1 MAGFGPDGIG
11 ARSGAPFFGTS
22 GVDEAE
28 ENDVH
33 DVVIRN
39 ATVIDGLGNPRREG
53 ESLAVREGRIVAM
66 GADVGRGAEEIDAGG
81 RVLCP
86 GIVDLHT
93 HFDAQLTWDS
103 YATPSVGLGVTTV
116 VAGNCGFTI
125 APCREQDRDR
135 TLRNL
140 THVEGMS
147 LDALREGVDWDF
159 ETYPEYLAMLERK
172 GTVPNVACFVGHS
185 SVRTYVLG
193 DEASSR
199 PATPSEVAEMKSIVC
214 DAMEAGAIGFSTT
227 TLEQHNGE
235 NGIPMPSRL
244 ADEHE
249 MLELTGALG
258 EVGKGVFM
266 LTKGMT
272 STIPWLEKIAARN
285 GRPVMVAAMF
295 VDPNDPE
302 RVFREL
308 DEIGDAKG
316 RGRELWGQVGCF
328 PLGMEFCLAHPYPL
342 EALLA
347 WRPAMEAPS
356 TEEFRRIVSDPSFR
370 DAIKAEARTTGVPL
384 RFSYH
389 QWDHMR
395 IMEAAKPENRDL
407 VGRVVGDL
415 AREAGKDPFDWYLD
429 HCLDGE
435 MDSLVDCHMFN
446 VDEERV
452 KDLLEHPH
460 GGARALR
467 RGRPPLVPLRRRF
480 RPAHARALGAGP
492 GRPDPRAGGAIG
504 DEPACRRLSDQGAG
518 AAQGGRVR
526 RPAALRPRDGGARRA
541 RPEVGSSGRRGP
553 RRYPAHRGRG
563 GLDQR
568 PPGGERGGRD
578 EERRASREGAPGLR
592 RLRPRTWPGK
602 FTDVLLTR
610 KNLRFFREIHLC
622 GNLSEVS
629 TFTDA
634 NSLAIAGRAP
644 ESRFD
649 AGTAT
654 PSAARMRS
662 FGPCGPLPR
671 STLAPSRRTSANF
684 PG

>member
-1 MAGFGPDGIG
+1 M
-11 ARSGAPFFGTS
+11 
-22 GVDEAE
+22 
-28 ENDVH
+28 H
-33 DVVIRN
+33 DLVIRN
-39 ATVIDGLGNPRREG
+39 ATVVDGLGNPRREG
-53 ESLAVREGRIVAM
+53 ESLAVDGGRIAAM
-66 GADVGRGAEEIDAGG
+66 GPDVGRGAEEIDAAG

-125 APCREQDRDR
+125 APCREEDRDR

-159 ETYPEYLAMLERK
+159 ETYPEYLSMLERK

-199 PATPSEVAEMKSIVC
+199 AATPSEVAEMKSLVR

-249 MLELTGALG
+249 MFELTGALG

-272 STIPWLEKIAARN
+272 STIPWLEEIAARN

-356 TEEFRRIVSDPSFR
+356 PEEFRRIVSDPSFR

-395 IMEAAKPENRDL
+395 IMEAARPENRDL

-452 KDLLEHPH
+452 KDLLAHPH
-460 GGARALR
+460 GVLGLSDAGAHLSFLCDAGFGLHMLGHWARDRADLTLEHAVQSVTSR
-467 RGRPPLVPLRRRF
+467 LADVYRIKDRGRLRVGACADLLLFDPETVGRGERVRKWDLPAGADRVDTPPIGVEGVWINGRRVVNEEGVMKNGVR
-480 RPAHARALGAGP
+480 P
-492 GRPDPRAGGAIG
+492 GR
-504 DEPACRRLSDQGAG
+504 
-518 AAQGGRVR
+518 V
-526 RPAALRPRDGGARRA
+526 LRDFA
-541 RPEVGSSGRRGP
+541 
-553 RRYPAHRGRG
+553 
-563 GLDQR
+563 D
-568 PPGGERGGRD
+568 
-578 EERRASREGAPGLR
+578 
-592 RLRPRTWPGK
+592 
-602 FTDVLLTR
+602 
-610 KNLRFFREIHLC
+610 
-622 GNLSEVS
+622 
-629 TFTDA
+629 
-634 NSLAIAGRAP
+634 
-644 ESRFD
+644 
-649 AGTAT
+649 
-654 PSAARMRS
+654 
-662 FGPCGPLPR
+662 
-671 STLAPSRRTSANF
+671 
-684 PG
+684 

>member
-1 MAGFGPDGIG
+1 M
-11 ARSGAPFFGTS
+11 
-22 GVDEAE
+22 
-28 ENDVH
+28 H
-33 DVVIRN
+33 DLVIRN
-39 ATVIDGLGNPRREG
+39 ATIVDGLGNPRREG
-53 ESLAVREGRIVAM
+53 ESLAVRDGRISAI
-66 GADVGRGAEEIDAGG
+66 GPDVGGATEEIDATG

-103 YATPSVGLGVTTV
+103 YATPSVELGVTTV

-125 APCREQDRDR
+125 APCREADRDR

-147 LDALREGVDWDF
+147 LDALRAGVDWDF
-159 ETYPEYLAMLERK
+159 ETYPQYLAMLERK

-193 DEASSR
+193 EEASSR
-199 PATPSEVAEMKSIVC
+199 AATPDEVAEMKRIVV
-214 DAMEAGAIGFSTT
+214 DAMNAGAIGFSTT

-235 NGIPMPSRL
+235 NGVPMPSRL

-272 STIPWLEKIAARN
+272 STIPWLEDIAARN

-308 DEIGDAKG
+308 DEIGAAKG
-316 RGRELWGQVGCF
+316 RGHELWGQVGCF

-347 WRPAMEAPS
+347 WRPAMEATS
-356 TEEFRRIVSDPSFR
+356 QDEFRRIVADPSFR

-395 IMEAAKPENRDL
+395 IMEAASPGNREL

-429 HCLDGE
+429 YCLDGE
-435 MDSLVDCHMFN
+435 MESLVDCHMFN
-446 VDEERV
+446 VDEEQV
-452 KDLLEHPH
+452 KDLLGHPH
-460 GGARALR
+460 GVLGLSDAGAHLSFLCDAGFGLHVLGHWARDRGDMSLELAVESVTSRLADVYRIKDRGRLEPGACADLLLFDPDTVGRGERVRKRDLPAGASRVHTPALGVHGVWINGHRVVNGDGIMTNGAR
-467 RGRPPLVPLRRRF
+467 
-480 RPAHARALGAGP
+480 P
-492 GRPDPRAGGAIG
+492 GR
-504 DEPACRRLSDQGAG
+504 L
-518 AAQGGRVR
+518 
-526 RPAALRPRDGGARRA
+526 LRDFA
-541 RPEVGSSGRRGP
+541 
-553 RRYPAHRGRG
+553 
-563 GLDQR
+563 D
-568 PPGGERGGRD
+568 
-578 EERRASREGAPGLR
+578 
-592 RLRPRTWPGK
+592 
-602 FTDVLLTR
+602 
-610 KNLRFFREIHLC
+610 
-622 GNLSEVS
+622 
-629 TFTDA
+629 
-634 NSLAIAGRAP
+634 
-644 ESRFD
+644 
-649 AGTAT
+649 
-654 PSAARMRS
+654 
-662 FGPCGPLPR
+662 
-671 STLAPSRRTSANF
+671 
-684 PG
+684 

>member
-1 MAGFGPDGIG
+1 M
-11 ARSGAPFFGTS
+11 
-22 GVDEAE
+22 
-28 ENDVH
+28 H
-33 DVVIRN
+33 DLVIRN
-39 ATVIDGLGNPRREG
+39 ATVIDGLGTPRREG
-53 ESLAVREGRIVAM
+53 DSLAVREGRIVAM
-66 GADVGRGAEEIDAGG
+66 GPDVGHGAEEIDAGG

-125 APCREQDRDR
+125 APCREEDRDR

-159 ETYPEYLAMLERK
+159 ETWPEYLAMLERK

-199 PATPSEVAEMKSIVC
+199 AATASEVAQMKGIVR

-272 STIPWLEKIAARN
+272 STIPWLEEIAARN

-395 IMEAAKPENRDL
+395 IMEAARPENRDL

-452 KDLLEHPH
+452 KDLLAHPH
-460 GGARALR
+460 GVLGLSDAGAHLSFLCDAGFGLHMLGHWARDRADLTLEQAVQSVTSRLADVYRIKERGRLEVGACADLLLFDPETVGRGERVRKWDLPAGADRVDTPPIGVEGVWINGRRVVNEEGVMKNGAR
-467 RGRPPLVPLRRRF
+467 
-480 RPAHARALGAGP
+480 P
-492 GRPDPRAGGAIG
+492 GR
-504 DEPACRRLSDQGAG
+504 
-518 AAQGGRVR
+518 V
-526 RPAALRPRDGGARRA
+526 LRDFA
-541 RPEVGSSGRRGP
+541 
-553 RRYPAHRGRG
+553 
-563 GLDQR
+563 D
-568 PPGGERGGRD
+568 
-578 EERRASREGAPGLR
+578 
-592 RLRPRTWPGK
+592 
-602 FTDVLLTR
+602 
-610 KNLRFFREIHLC
+610 
-622 GNLSEVS
+622 
-629 TFTDA
+629 
-634 NSLAIAGRAP
+634 
-644 ESRFD
+644 
-649 AGTAT
+649 
-654 PSAARMRS
+654 
-662 FGPCGPLPR
+662 
-671 STLAPSRRTSANF
+671 
-684 PG
+684 

>member
-1 MAGFGPDGIG
+1 M
-11 ARSGAPFFGTS
+11 
-22 GVDEAE
+22 
-28 ENDVH
+28 H
-33 DVVIRN
+33 DLVIRN
-39 ATVIDGLGNPRREG
+39 ATVIDGLGSPRREG

-66 GADVGRGAEEIDAGG
+66 GPDVGRGAEEIDAGG

-93 HFDAQLTWDS
+93 HFDAQLTWDG

-125 APCREQDRDR
+125 APCREEDRDR

-159 ETYPEYLAMLERK
+159 ETYPEYLSMLERK

-199 PATPSEVAEMKSIVC
+199 AATASEVAQMKGIVR

-249 MLELTGALG
+249 MFELTGALG

-272 STIPWLEKIAARN
+272 STIPWLEGIAARN

-347 WRPAMEAPS
+347 WRPAMEAPNP
-356 TEEFRRIVSDPSFR
+356 EEFRRIVSDASFR

-395 IMEAAKPENRDL
+395 IMEAARPENREL

-452 KDLLEHPH
+452 KDLLAHPH
-460 GGARALR
+460 GVLGLSDAGAHLSFLCDAGFGLHMLGHWARDRADLTLEQAVQSVTSRLADVYRIKERGRLKVGACADLLLFDPETVGRGERVRKWDLPAGADRVDTPPIGVEGVWINGRRVVNEEGVMKNGAR
-467 RGRPPLVPLRRRF
+467 
-480 RPAHARALGAGP
+480 P
-492 GRPDPRAGGAIG
+492 GR
-504 DEPACRRLSDQGAG
+504 
-518 AAQGGRVR
+518 V
-526 RPAALRPRDGGARRA
+526 LRDFA
-541 RPEVGSSGRRGP
+541 
-553 RRYPAHRGRG
+553 
-563 GLDQR
+563 D
-568 PPGGERGGRD
+568 
-578 EERRASREGAPGLR
+578 
-592 RLRPRTWPGK
+592 
-602 FTDVLLTR
+602 
-610 KNLRFFREIHLC
+610 
-622 GNLSEVS
+622 
-629 TFTDA
+629 
-634 NSLAIAGRAP
+634 
-644 ESRFD
+644 
-649 AGTAT
+649 
-654 PSAARMRS
+654 
-662 FGPCGPLPR
+662 
-671 STLAPSRRTSANF
+671 
-684 PG
+684 

>member
-1 MAGFGPDGIG
+1 M
-11 ARSGAPFFGTS
+11 
-22 GVDEAE
+22 
-28 ENDVH
+28 H
-33 DVVIRN
+33 DLVIRN
-39 ATVIDGLGNPRREG
+39 ATVVDGLGNPRREG
-53 ESLAVREGRIVAM
+53 ESLAAREGRIVAM
-66 GADVGRGAEEIDAGG
+66 GPDVGRGVEEIDAAG

-125 APCREQDRDR
+125 APCREEDRDR

-147 LDALREGVDWDF
+147 LDALRAGVDWDF
-159 ETYPEYLAMLERK
+159 ETWPEYLAMLERK

-199 PATPSEVAEMKSIVC
+199 AATPGEVAEMKRIVI
-214 DAMEAGAIGFSTT
+214 DAMDAGAIGFSTT

-249 MLELTGALG
+249 MFELTGALG
-258 EVGKGVFM
+258 DVGKGVFM

-272 STIPWLEKIAARN
+272 STIPWLEEIAARN

-356 TEEFRRIVSDPSFR
+356 PEEFRRIVSDASFR

-446 VDEERV
+446 VDEEQV
-452 KDLLEHPH
+452 KDLLAHPH
-460 GGARALR
+460 GVLGLSDAGAHLSFLCDAGFGLHMLGHWARDRADLTLEQAVQSVTSQLADVYRIKERGRLKVGACADLLLFDPGTVGRGERVRKWDLPAGADRVDTPPIGVEGVWINGRRVVNEEGVMKNGAR
-467 RGRPPLVPLRRRF
+467 
-480 RPAHARALGAGP
+480 P
-492 GRPDPRAGGAIG
+492 GR
-504 DEPACRRLSDQGAG
+504 
-518 AAQGGRVR
+518 V
-526 RPAALRPRDGGARRA
+526 LRDFA
-541 RPEVGSSGRRGP
+541 
-553 RRYPAHRGRG
+553 
-563 GLDQR
+563 D
-568 PPGGERGGRD
+568 
-578 EERRASREGAPGLR
+578 
-592 RLRPRTWPGK
+592 
-602 FTDVLLTR
+602 
-610 KNLRFFREIHLC
+610 
-622 GNLSEVS
+622 
-629 TFTDA
+629 
-634 NSLAIAGRAP
+634 
-644 ESRFD
+644 
-649 AGTAT
+649 
-654 PSAARMRS
+654 
-662 FGPCGPLPR
+662 
-671 STLAPSRRTSANF
+671 
-684 PG
+684 

>member
-1 MAGFGPDGIG
+1 L
-11 ARSGAPFFGTS
+11 
-22 GVDEAE
+22 
-28 ENDVH
+28 
-33 DVVIRN
+33 VIRN

-66 GADVGRGAEEIDAGG
+66 GPDVGRGAEEIDASG

-93 HFDAQLTWDS
+93 HFDAQLTWDG

-125 APCREQDRDR
+125 APCRERDRDR

-159 ETYPEYLAMLERK
+159 ETYPEYLSMLERK
-172 GTVPNVACFVGHS
+172 GTVPNVACFIGHS
-185 SVRTYVLG
+185 SVRTWVLG

-199 PATPSEVAEMKSIVC
+199 AATASEVAEMKRIVR

-235 NGIPMPSRL
+235 KGIPMPSRL
-244 ADEHE
+244 ADADE
-249 MLELTGALG
+249 MFALTGVLG

-272 STIPWLEKIAARN
+272 STVPWLEEIAARN
-285 GRPVMVAAMF
+285 GRPVMIAAMF

-308 DEIGDAKG
+308 DEIGDAQG

-356 TEEFRRIVSDPSFR
+356 PEEFRRIVSDPSFR

-395 IMEAAKPENRDL
+395 IMEAATPKNREL

-460 GGARALR
+460 GVLGLSDAGAHLSFLCDAGFGLHMLGHWARDRADLTLEQAVQSVTSRLADVYRIKERGRLAIGACADLLLFDPETVGRGERVRTWDLPAGADRVDTPPIGVEGVWINGHRVVNEDGIMKNGAR
-467 RGRPPLVPLRRRF
+467 
-480 RPAHARALGAGP
+480 P
-492 GRPDPRAGGAIG
+492 GR
-504 DEPACRRLSDQGAG
+504 L
-518 AAQGGRVR
+518 
-526 RPAALRPRDGGARRA
+526 LRDF
-541 RPEVGSSGRRGP
+541 V
-553 RRYPAHRGRG
+553 
-563 GLDQR
+563 D
-568 PPGGERGGRD
+568 
-578 EERRASREGAPGLR
+578 
-592 RLRPRTWPGK
+592 
-602 FTDVLLTR
+602 
-610 KNLRFFREIHLC
+610 
-622 GNLSEVS
+622 
-629 TFTDA
+629 
-634 NSLAIAGRAP
+634 
-644 ESRFD
+644 
-649 AGTAT
+649 
-654 PSAARMRS
+654 
-662 FGPCGPLPR
+662 
-671 STLAPSRRTSANF
+671 
-684 PG
+684 

>member
-1 MAGFGPDGIG
+1 M
-11 ARSGAPFFGTS
+11 
-22 GVDEAE
+22 
-28 ENDVH
+28 H
-33 DVVIRN
+33 DLVIRN

-66 GADVGRGAEEIDAGG
+66 GPDVGRGAEELDAGG

-159 ETYPEYLAMLERK
+159 ETWPEYLAMLERK

-249 MLELTGALG
+249 MFELTGALG

-460 GGARALR
+460 GVLGLSDAGAHLSFLCDAGFGLHMLGHWARDRADLTLEQAVQSVTSR
-467 RGRPPLVPLRRRF
+467 LADVYRIKERGRLKVGACADLLLFDPATVGRGERVRKWDLPAGADRVDTPPIGVDGVWINGRRVVNEEGVMKNGVR
-480 RPAHARALGAGP
+480 P
-492 GRPDPRAGGAIG
+492 GR
-504 DEPACRRLSDQGAG
+504 
-518 AAQGGRVR
+518 V
-526 RPAALRPRDGGARRA
+526 LRDFA
-541 RPEVGSSGRRGP
+541 
-553 RRYPAHRGRG
+553 
-563 GLDQR
+563 D
-568 PPGGERGGRD
+568 
-578 EERRASREGAPGLR
+578 
-592 RLRPRTWPGK
+592 
-602 FTDVLLTR
+602 
-610 KNLRFFREIHLC
+610 
-622 GNLSEVS
+622 
-629 TFTDA
+629 
-634 NSLAIAGRAP
+634 
-644 ESRFD
+644 
-649 AGTAT
+649 
-654 PSAARMRS
+654 
-662 FGPCGPLPR
+662 
-671 STLAPSRRTSANF
+671 
-684 PG
+684 